1 MTSPN
6 VPELVL
12 NPEQYVDQMSQ
23 ILGLPIP
30 QDCRPGVVDNIIR
43 TAAIAQLVLEFPL
56 PMDIEAAPI
65 FQP

>member
-1 MTSPN
+1 MTSSN

-12 NPEQYVDQMSQ
+12 NPEQYIDQMSQ

-30 QDCRPGVVDNIIR
+30 PDCRPGVVDNMIR
-43 TAAIAQLVLEFPL
+43 TAAIAQLVLEFAL
-56 PMDIEAAPI
+56 PTEIDAAPI